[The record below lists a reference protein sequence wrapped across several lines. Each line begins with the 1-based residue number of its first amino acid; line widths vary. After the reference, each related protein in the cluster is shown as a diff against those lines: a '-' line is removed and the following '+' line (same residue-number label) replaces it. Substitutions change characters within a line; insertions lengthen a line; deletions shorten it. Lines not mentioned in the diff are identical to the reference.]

1 MAFTDLIKEQRKS
14 GMGVSASLSS
24 AAKMTIKE
32 KLDVRNYLFKKDSLM
47 TALFPGLKGYK
58 AELKNSK
65 AGLEKNQD
73 TSNKVDSQILKRLDV
88 IGKNTLALPVMMR
101 DMNVMRQGIIKLVK
115 LQGAELKNK
124 ADMYFQQAAERE
136 RLYEALF
143 GKESEKKD
151 KEKAKEEKQAEKSPG
166 LFSQILSGL
175 STLFLGKSGLLSL
188 FGSLATLLTGP
199 VGLVALFGTAAVAL
213 TEFTRSSRDKA
224 AREGDLRSLDATA
237 NAGIR
242 FEAGGEYGHGSP
254 GGSVME
260 QLENERNVLLK
271 QNTPE
276 SKKALNVVNARIQK
290 YKAGEQ
296 KNELMSDRPWFGSE
310 SKKKW
315 DEKHKKQIEELDKQI
330 NEAKTVMESD
340 GELAIKDNKLTRDW
354 AYSVFVGMNTM
365 AQVPANLKED
375 VQKILDNPPKN
386 WKAPVQEAP
395 VQESIPQQATEP
407 VVPAGPAAVGGSP
420 RSKFNPNKGT
430 GAAVAGTGTTV
441 GTPGPTAP
449 VIIPQEQV
457 SVSTPSGPAAVGG
470 PPRSK
475 FNPNKGTGAAVAET
489 GTTVGTPG
497 PTAPEYIPEG
507 AIDVGEP
514 TPVTENKGFVETGIE
529 VIKKAFRGDYGV
541 STWGLDTTTPK
552 PTQPEVSQEK
562 KASKE
567 PKPTPTKPTKIT
579 NKQLLDMIAS
589 GEAVSSDPYNSMNQG
604 TPKGAK
610 GIHGS
615 GVSSAIIG
623 KKLTDMT
630 VGEILRSAP
639 KDGDDAAT
647 RTRKKSIFAAGRYQ
661 IVPKTL
667 RMLVDSKSVG
677 LNEKFTNDLQDR
689 LAIKLMERRNV
700 FDHIAKGKMDD
711 AQYELSKEWASL
723 PVPAGKKLGSGKI
736 STGVE
741 SYYGGANKAK
751 SSLTVESLMNK
762 GSGLVPNPQ
771 QKNGVVPGAVISQV
785 SNENAVSQSS
795 TPPVVIDN
803 TKVVNQAGGGQQG
816 STRQGQNSK
825 NVANAYDAELFG
837 SMMMRTIL

>member
-407 VVPAGPAAVGGSP
+407 VVPAGPAAVGG
-420 RSKFNPNKGT
+420 
-430 GAAVAGTGTTV
+430 
-441 GTPGPTAP
+441 
-449 VIIPQEQV
+449 
-457 SVSTPSGPAAVGG
+457 

-803 TKVVNQAGGGQQG
+803 TKVVNQAEGGQQG